1 MPSEQPGPEHWR
13 AFGRV
18 VFRSRMDKGF
28 ATQRELAAAAGVH
41 WNTVR
46 RLEAG
51 VLVKRPHK
59 SWHEIEKVLG
69 WEAGTIE
76 RGWRGGPEK
85 PELEPAAADDLAA
98 AVTRVLIDVAPELT
112 GGQIRDIAAGI
123 EQIAVER
130 GWGVPE
136 A

>member
-13 AFGRV
+13 AFCRV
-18 VFRSRMDKGF
+18 VFRTRMDKGF

-51 VLVKRPHK
+51 VVAKRPQP
-59 SWHEIEKVLG
+59 SWLKIEKVLG
-69 WEAGTIE
+69 WEAGAIE
-76 RGWRGGPEK
+76 RAWRGGPDK
-85 PELEPAAADDLAA
+85 PEMEPADADDLAA
-98 AVTRVLIDVAPELT
+98 AVTRVVIDVAPELT

-123 EQIAVER
+123 ERIAVER
-130 GWGVPE
+130 GWVLPKG
-136 A
+136 